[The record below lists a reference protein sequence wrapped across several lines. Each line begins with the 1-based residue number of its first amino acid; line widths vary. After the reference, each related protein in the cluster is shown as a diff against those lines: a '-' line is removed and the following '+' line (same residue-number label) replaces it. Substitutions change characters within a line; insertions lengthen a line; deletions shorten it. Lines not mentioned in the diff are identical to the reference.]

1 MKFSKY
7 IGLATLCMCLNG
19 CTDFID
25 NAPDDIIT
33 IDMIFDDKTR
43 TEDWLAGVYQG
54 IRDPYWDYTRYDA
67 FEMLANDI
75 TPSQGWLPYWGSDCG
90 LGFRV
95 GQWEPNSGWSG
106 SYWTMS
112 KYIRQAYIFMD
123 NVKAL
128 PKQNVTESDV
138 ETMKNECRFMVAYY
152 YWMMTLVYGA
162 VPYFEDDMT
171 SDSPDLMRG
180 QKSFE
185 WMIDWLDNQFL
196 ELSKV
201 LPDSWSTLYGGRA
214 TKLAA
219 LALRARILL
228 FAASPL
234 VNGNEWYLGFKN
246 SDGEERFSQAYD
258 ANKWKKAADACK
270 QLIDEAEKKG
280 KGLYIVNNKENG
292 KVDPFMSCYGATMR
306 TEGEGNNEIIWF
318 RPKGNYGDWEQHG
331 TPRGCGGNGGLGV
344 TQSLVDAFFMEDGTE
359 PILGYNADGSP
370 KINPNAPL
378 YSEKGFSTKPEYRA
392 TDYYLMDAYNDS
404 NYPGTRRETLDCT
417 TQHI

>member
-123 NVKAL
+123 NVMA
-128 PKQNVTESDV
+128 
-138 ETMKNECRFMVAYY
+138 
-152 YWMMTLVYGA
+152 
-162 VPYFEDDMT
+162 
-171 SDSPDLMRG
+171 
-180 QKSFE
+180 
-185 WMIDWLDNQFL
+185 
-196 ELSKV
+196 
-201 LPDSWSTLYGGRA
+201 
-214 TKLAA
+214 
-219 LALRARILL
+219 
-228 FAASPL
+228 
-234 VNGNEWYLGFKN
+234 
-246 SDGEERFSQAYD
+246 
-258 ANKWKKAADACK
+258 
-270 QLIDEAEKKG
+270 
-280 KGLYIVNNKENG
+280 
-292 KVDPFMSCYGATMR
+292 
-306 TEGEGNNEIIWF
+306 
-318 RPKGNYGDWEQHG
+318 
-331 TPRGCGGNGGLGV
+331 
-344 TQSLVDAFFMEDGTE
+344 
-359 PILGYNADGSP
+359 
-370 KINPNAPL
+370 
-378 YSEKGFSTKPEYRA
+378 
-392 TDYYLMDAYNDS
+392 
-404 NYPGTRRETLDCT
+404 
-417 TQHI
+417 

>member
-318 RPKGNYGDWEQHG
+318 RPKGNYGDWEQH
-331 TPRGCGGNGGLGV
+331 
-344 TQSLVDAFFMEDGTE
+344 
-359 PILGYNADGSP
+359 
-370 KINPNAPL
+370 
-378 YSEKGFSTKPEYRA
+378 
-392 TDYYLMDAYNDS
+392 
-404 NYPGTRRETLDCT
+404 
-417 TQHI
+417 

>member
-152 YWMMTLVYGA
+152 YWMMTLAYGA

-392 TDYYLMDAYNDS
+392 TDYYLR
-404 NYPGTRRETLDCT
+404 GVL
-417 TQHI
+417 